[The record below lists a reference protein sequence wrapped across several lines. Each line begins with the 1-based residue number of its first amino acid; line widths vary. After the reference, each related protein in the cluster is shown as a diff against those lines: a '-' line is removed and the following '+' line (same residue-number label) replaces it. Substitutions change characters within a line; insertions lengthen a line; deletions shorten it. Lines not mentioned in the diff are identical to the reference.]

1 MVFNLIFFN
10 HNSYITTS
18 VNTMLASIN
27 VNILDTL
34 NIIDFLNDLV
44 NKDLINI
51 KDLIMA
57 TVLLSSNV
65 KEYKINDL
73 EHPNNKIF
81 LIIKYNYVDNVKNN
95 VSVEFYS
102 AYVDDKLLQTRLIK
116 RKEYVIEN
124 NDTIDYSKYYK
135 YIQDNYFNRDTIIYE
150 GINFDEKQ
158 NKVFTVIYDAK
169 ESSESN
175 KNIVIDEYLI
185 TESGLVNINVQEF
198 LEDIPIDYSKIIT
211 KLKELPNNIFMTIQR
226 MYRLDKDF
234 VNARNPENIQYP
246 DFDKNMYIDV
256 LGITFDCKLTV
267 RMIEVDKTTY
277 EIIQY

>member
-1 MVFNLIFFN
+1 
-10 HNSYITTS
+10 
-18 VNTMLASIN
+18 MLASIN